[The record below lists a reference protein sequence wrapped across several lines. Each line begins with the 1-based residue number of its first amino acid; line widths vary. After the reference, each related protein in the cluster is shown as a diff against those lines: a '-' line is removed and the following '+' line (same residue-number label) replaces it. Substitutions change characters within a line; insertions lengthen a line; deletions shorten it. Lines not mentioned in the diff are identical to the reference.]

1 MTILFL
7 FKMYIFK
14 NEFLANLKKNIQ
26 NVTILNGDDG
36 IFIIFFL
43 YFQIMSAFNE
53 FAFQQGTIAN
63 TYLYVPEL
71 KELKL

>member
-7 FKMYIFK
+7 FKMDIFK

-43 YFQIMSAFNE
+43 YFQIMSALNE
-53 FAFQQGTIAN
+53 FAFQQSTIAN

-71 KELKL
+71 KKLK

>member
-7 FKMYIFK
+7 FKMDIFK

-36 IFIIFFL
+36 NFIIGIFL

-53 FAFQQGTIAN
+53 FAFQQCTIAN

-71 KELKL
+71 KELK

>member
-1 MTILFL
+1 M
-7 FKMYIFK
+7 
-14 NEFLANLKKNIQ
+14 
-26 NVTILNGDDG
+26 TILNGDDG